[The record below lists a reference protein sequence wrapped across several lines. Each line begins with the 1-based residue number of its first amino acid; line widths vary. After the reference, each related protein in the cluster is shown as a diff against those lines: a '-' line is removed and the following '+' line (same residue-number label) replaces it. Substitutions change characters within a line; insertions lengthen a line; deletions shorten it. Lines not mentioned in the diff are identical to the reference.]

1 MNSTSVFDLTK
12 FKGITSQIQTNT
24 ISKRQR
30 EKRCRVECK
39 ISNNTLIKSAAYATS
54 EAS

>member
-24 ISKRQR
+24 ILKDR
-30 EKRCRVECK
+30 EKKDAELNAK
-39 ISNNTLIKSAAYATS
+39 FQTIH
-54 EAS
+54 